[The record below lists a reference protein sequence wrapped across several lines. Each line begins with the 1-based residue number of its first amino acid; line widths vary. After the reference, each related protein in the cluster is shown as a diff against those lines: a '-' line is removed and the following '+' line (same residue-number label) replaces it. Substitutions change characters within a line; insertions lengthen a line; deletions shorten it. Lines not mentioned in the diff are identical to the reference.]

1 MLSARSI
8 ATLGIGFG
16 AAQAARLGLWPAGN
30 IQPPKPDVEWLGG
43 GSGLGFLGRAQ
54 SEEDKRRERE
64 ELGIV
69 PAEVKRLAEVVARI
83 EARDLSG
90 DAEQRAVEALA
101 AELEQEQ
108 IAWRDFYAD
117 IVRQIMRQIID
128 AELRDRLRRWN
139 EEQDEE
145 AAMLMRWFLEM

>member
-1 MLSARSI
+1 MNLDALSI

-16 AAQAARLGLWPAGN
+16 PESIARIGLWPVEGAGN
-30 IQPPKPDVEWLGG
+30 DWLGG
-43 GSGLGFLGRAQ
+43 GGDHHHGHHRVDHLGRVQ
-54 SEEDKRRERE
+54 SQDERERERE

-69 PAEVKRLAEVVARI
+69 ERLAEVVARI

-90 DAEQRAVEALA
+90 DAEQRAIEALA